1 MFSPFNINN
10 VLWKICIQYMGKVLM
25 YICTTIKRNACQSER
40 RLQNTKT
47 QKSYKLVL
55 TEKTITSFAIVW
67 RASQKSLTAT
77 WHSRFKVWRR
87 SIKFIQNANSGFV
100 GVAPQRLKRRSRRK
114 SASQPQNWTWTSF
127 WSPEEIYNTNGA
139 VNFSLLS
146 QK

>member
-1 MFSPFNINN
+1 MYCEKSASSIWEKSWCIYVLLLREMFVNQKGDY
-10 VLWKICIQYMGKVLM
+10 KIRKHRKVKKWYLL
-25 YICTTIKRNACQSER
+25 K
-40 RLQNTKT
+40 
-47 QKSYKLVL
+47 
-55 TEKTITSFAIVW
+55 KTITSFAIVW

-139 VNFSLLS
+139 VNFSLLR